1 MRGKREHLK
10 RITAENRILLLLY
23 DHMDEFDQYSVDE
36 VLSQGGMVKE
46 LMMRQNNVSRAL
58 NLLMTQD
65 LIEYRT
71 SHIKNIPRRRRV
83 YFLSVK
89 GRNVVEEMIEELR
102 KKFVLVRTKD
112 RSLKEWSIGKV
123 LDRVQQKSEKRVSLY
138 QLISDHLAGNEIDL
152 GALEAGIKPNRNISP
167 FPRVVDF
174 VGRRSELE
182 LLSNVMKDDDISIV
196 SMVSMA
202 GQGKTTLLSHFLR
215 SHREITSIWINVDS
229 WMGVE
234 SFLRELGENLH
245 NIGENRLY
253 GYISSTMVLDPY
265 TAMKKALEDMDMG
278 TLLILDNIER
288 GIPDLFSLLRG
299 FKDSMIQGLGGAKM
313 IISGRVRPPIVTN
326 TEVMT
331 RDGVI
336 EIELGGLDKGS
347 VRELLSKRGLPI
359 EDLDP
364 IFEITRGHPMV
375 INLYLISPEIDYRE
389 FRHSLDR
396 FIADEI
402 LSTLDETER
411 GVLRLASQFMI
422 PMERVG
428 FEYIEGL
435 DEDVLNGFAL
445 KSLLLEYPDGSFDL
459 HSLLK
464 ESIRDS
470 IPEEERIKYSIR
482 AMEHHLRRGK
492 DEDLFQ
498 YIRLARDSG
507 QAQEFLKGLLE
518 WGPSLIDR
526 GYLRIGEWIEDLD
539 PDDLKPEDAI
549 DLKLLIFDSAM
560 AKGDVVKARGALG
573 RSTRMCADL
582 MERGIDDW
590 NLVMAKVLTRGADLA
605 KYEGARSEMLK
616 RYRRSLELIRMGGN
630 KQEEAETLIRIGQAF
645 RELEE
650 PEVSLEYLL
659 RSEALAKNS
668 RSRGLLSEI
677 FLKIGEIEYEKG
689 HLSRSIGYLLRSVN
703 EGRRGKR
710 GEGIPRALR
719 VTGWIYRDVGEMD
732 RAALYLTRSI
742 HGYVEKRDLP
752 SVERTFLDLLSVLS
766 GKGDRHTASVV
777 SAIRRDIEKIPYSP
791 RINNERKQ
799 ALVGM
804 LRAIRS
810 VLKGN
815 PKEIRRNAV
824 DYFNSLEK
832 ISSREDYIGT
842 FITIS
847 ESTAHLSSNRSWDP
861 FYRAASESVKRYGNK
876 RMDAIILLHWARSQ
890 IGTTKHALKLLK
902 RSKALSKET
911 GYQEALN
918 MAEYMIGELKL

>member
-1 MRGKREHLK
+1 
-10 RITAENRILLLLY
+10 
-23 DHMDEFDQYSVDE
+23 MDEIDQYTVDE

-46 LMMRQNNVSRAL
+46 LNMRQNNVSRAL

-71 SHIKNIPRRRRV
+71 SHIKDVPRRRRV

-89 GRNVVEEMIEELR
+89 GRDTVEKITEELK
-102 KKFVLVRTKD
+102 KKFVLVRTRD

-123 LDRVQQKSEKRVSLY
+123 LDRVQQRSGKMISLY

-152 GALEAGIKPNRNISP
+152 SAMEAGIKPDRNISP

-174 VGRRSELE
+174 VGRKAELE
-182 LLSNVMKDDDISIV
+182 LLSNAIKDDDIRIV

-215 SHREITSIWINVDS
+215 TNREITSIWINIDS
-229 WMGVE
+229 WMGIE

-245 NIGENRLY
+245 NMGENRLY
-253 GYISSTMVLDPY
+253 GYISSTGVIDPY
-265 TAMKKALEDMDMG
+265 TAMKKAIEDMDTG
-278 TLLILDNIER
+278 TLLVLDNIER
-288 GIPDLFSLLRG
+288 GVPDLYSLLRG
-299 FKDSMIQGLGGAKM
+299 IKDSLIQGSRGAKM

-331 RDGVI
+331 RNGVI
-336 EIELGGLDKGS
+336 EIDLEGLDKNS

-359 EDLDP
+359 VDLDP
-364 IFEITRGHPMV
+364 IFEITKGHPMA
-375 INLYLISPEIDYRE
+375 INLYLISPEIDRGE

-396 FIADEI
+396 FIVEEI
-402 LSTLDETER
+402 LSTLDEDEK
-411 GVLRLASQFMI
+411 GVLRLASQFLI
-422 PMERVG
+422 PMERAG

-470 IPEEERIKYSIR
+470 IPEGERIKYSIR

-498 YIRLARDSG
+498 YLRLARESSLD
-507 QAQEFLKGLLE
+507 QKFLKGLLE

-526 GYLRIGEWIEDLD
+526 GYLQIGEWVEDLD
-539 PDDLKPEDAI
+539 PIDLKPKKAI

-560 AKGDVVKARGALG
+560 ARGDVTSARTSLG
-573 RSTRMCADL
+573 QSTQICAQL
-582 MERGIDDW
+582 MENRSSDW
-590 NLVMAKVLTRGADLA
+590 NLVMAKVLTRGAELA

-630 KQEEAETLIRIGQAF
+630 RQEEAETLIRIGQAF
-645 RELEE
+645 RELGE
-650 PEVSLEYLL
+650 PDVSLEYLL
-659 RSEALAKNS
+659 RSETLAKNS
-668 RSRGLLSEI
+668 RNRGLLSEI
-677 FLKIGEIEYEKG
+677 FQKIGEIEYEKG
-689 HLSRSIGYLLRSVN
+689 HLSRSIGYMLRSVN
-703 EGRRGKR
+703 EARKEKR

-719 VTGWIYRDVGEMD
+719 VAGWIYRDVGEMD
-732 RAALYLTRSI
+732 RAAAYLTRSI
-742 HGYVEKRDLP
+742 HGYIEKRDLR
-752 SVERTFLDLLSVLS
+752 SVERTSLDLLSVLS
-766 GKGDRHTASVV
+766 GKGEKH
-777 SAIRRDIEKIPYSP
+777 AISEITSTRRDIEKIPYSP
-791 RINNERKQ
+791 RINSERKQ
-799 ALVGM
+799 VLIGM
-804 LRAIRS
+804 YCAIQS

-815 PKEIRRNAV
+815 SKVIKRNAV
-824 DYFNSLEK
+824 DYFSSLEK

-847 ESTAHLSSNRSWDP
+847 
-861 FYRAASESVKRYGNK
+861 
-876 RMDAIILLHWARSQ
+876 
-890 IGTTKHALKLLK
+890 
-902 RSKALSKET
+902 
-911 GYQEALN
+911 
-918 MAEYMIGELKL
+918 